1 MYFVF
6 VAQRGL
12 DKSILMNNTDYMRRG
27 FTLVELLIVI
37 GLLGAI
43 SLIVIAAINPIEQ
56 ANRARD
62 ARFRADGGQIISAV
76 ERYFASRSSF
86 PWEGCAGASCTTTS
100 EEAFGFVSASDNA
113 VGLCSGANCAAAGI
127 LVTGDELKSEFIARD
142 FIKATAV
149 DKKVFIGKGQGSSAS
164 VYACYIPLSKAAR
177 DTAITN
183 LKIRSLS
190 FDANGIPS
198 ANSACTTAND
208 NWGQSGCYVCI
219 PE

>member
-1 MYFVF
+1 MKTLLAPSF
-6 VAQRGL
+6 
-12 DKSILMNNTDYMRRG
+12 KKG

-43 SLIVIAAINPIEQ
+43 ALIVIAAINPIEQ

-76 ERYFASRSSF
+76 ERYFASHSSF
-86 PWEGCAGASCTTTS
+86 PWEGCAGSSCTTSS
-100 EEAFGFVSASDNA
+100 EAAFGFVSASDDG
-113 VGLCSGANCAAAGI
+113 VGLCSGSSCATAGI

-149 DKKVFIGKGQGSSAS
+149 DKKIFVGKGQGSSSS
-164 VYACYIPLSKAAR
+164 VYACYIPLSKATR

-183 LKIRSLS
+183 VKIRSLS
-190 FDANGIPS
+190 FDANGVPS
-198 ANSACTTAND
+198 VNSACTTAND
-208 NWGQSGCYVCI
+208 NWGQNGCYVCI